1 MTSLY
6 RLSSVVQSMISIL
19 VDEGGMSG
27 PRIWPDAP
35 TEAAARTTD
44 AATAPWRNLRR
55 EMRGF
60 LTGSGRLGGW
70 EAAGCVGVGG
80 VGFVDVPGFFSSM
93 DNPPLV
99 KNNFRSVRP
108 YAIKDLS
115 ISYADNR
122 LARGVRKQY
131 NYANSEQAKLI
142 PRANGEPI

>member
-1 MTSLY
+1 
-6 RLSSVVQSMISIL
+6 MISWVV
-19 VDEGGMSG
+19 VDSGMRG
-27 PRIWPDAP
+27 PRICPEAP
-35 TEAAARTTD
+35 TEAAARTTY

-80 VGFVDVPGFFSSM
+80 VGFVDVLGFFSSM

-99 KNNFRSVRP
+99 KNNFRSVLP

-122 LARGVRKQY
+122 MARGLRKQY
-131 NYANSEQAKLI
+131 NYANSGNAELI
-142 PRANGEPI
+142 RRANGEPI

>member
-1 MTSLY
+1 
-6 RLSSVVQSMISIL
+6 MISWVV
-19 VDEGGMSG
+19 VDSGMRG

-55 EMRGF
+55 VMRGF
-60 LTGSGRLGGW
+60 FSGGGRVGGW
-70 EAAGCVGVGG
+70 EAASCVGVGG
-80 VGFVDVPGFFSSM
+80 VEFVDVLGFFSSM

-115 ISYADNR
+115 ISYGEISLDTG
-122 LARGVRKQY
+122 LRKQY
-131 NYANSEQAKLI
+131 NYANSGHAKLI
-142 PRANGEPI
+142 RRA